1 MHTHLTH
8 PQFLRALALARY
20 HGHEWA
26 SVFDGFGIDPAHRCD
41 EWLGPDLDPAH
52 PAEQYAW
59 QRTRRTMLARLDAVA
74 LEALQRVELAWA
86 ARGDVAV
93 ADLRTLTLATR
104 SDGCIPGIEAPRLD
118 QDGDTSHETG
128 SGRLEWLC
136 RRDGSVALG
145 ICRPG
150 REMHRIRILS
160 GSAQGGWSD
169 VSYSASADRRESIH
183 ELEIRARVQDA
194 LRAAKADG
202 PMLLA
207 DAVALL
213 SMEGPLVDAL
223 LTEGFTPYV
232 QLPDAPEPSAEDLG
246 GADLR
251 VEVYPD
257 GKESITVLSAE
268 VGPAVETRE
277 YGDGT
282 PAMTP
287 GHGIVMRRSSL
298 VVTRE
303 AGPVRLWAHVEGGG
317 LGLTASP
324 LTDGRDTIEVPGEP
338 VAKLHLRHI
347 TALQP
352 VLAVLG
358 VAWDP
363 QVEVV
368 S

>member
-1 MHTHLTH
+1 MSTHTHLTH

-41 EWLGPDLDPAH
+41 EWLGPDLDSAH

-59 QRTRRTMLARLDAVA
+59 QRTRRSLRARLDAVA

-86 ARGDVAV
+86 ARGEVAV
-93 ADLRTLTLATR
+93 ADLEALTLATR
-104 SDGCIPGIEAPRLD
+104 SDGCIPGIEAPWLD

-145 ICRPG
+145 VCRPG
-150 REMHRIRILS
+150 REMSRIRVLI
-160 GSAQGGWSD
+160 GSARRGWTDSTCID
-169 VSYSASADRRESIH
+169 QSLDSRVVAQ
-183 ELEIRARVQDA
+183 IRDA
-194 LRAAKADG
+194 LHAARADG

-223 LTEGFTPYV
+223 LTQGFTPYM
-232 QLPDAPEPSAEDLG
+232 QLPDAPEPSSEDLG
-246 GADLR
+246 SADLR
-251 VEVYPD
+251 VGAYPD

-268 VGPAVETRE
+268 VGPEVETRE

-282 PAMTP
+282 PATEP

-324 LTDGRDTIEVPGEP
+324 LTDGRDTIEVPGDP
-338 VAKLHLRHI
+338 VAPLYLRHVM
-347 TALQP
+347 ALQP
-352 VLAVLG
+352 VLTVLG
-358 VAWDP
+358 VEWEP
-363 QVEVV
+363 RVEVV
-368 S
+368 L